1 MAEHPLPTRNR
12 PRTAGGQGEDGG
24 GSGWPG
30 WPGRRR
36 PWDSRGWANY
46 DLFPDELYAK
56 DLKRGA
62 LALRDFSTIK
72 EIRIIKKIIYLPGQV
87 TCPYSPLMFYA

>member
-1 MAEHPLPTRNR
+1 MA
-12 PRTAGGQGEDGG
+12 AGGQGEDGG
-24 GSGWPG
+24 GSGWLG

-46 DLFPDELYAK
+46 DLFRNELYAK

-62 LALRDFSTIK
+62 LALRDF
-72 EIRIIKKIIYLPGQV
+72 
-87 TCPYSPLMFYA
+87 

>member
-1 MAEHPLPTRNR
+1 MPVCPGVVKRRMGVA
-12 PRTAGGQGEDGG
+12 AGGQGEDGG
-24 GSGWPG
+24 GSGWLG

-62 LALRDFSTIK
+62 LALRDF
-72 EIRIIKKIIYLPGQV
+72 
-87 TCPYSPLMFYA
+87 F